1 MPTELWAKCDEMTQK
16 LSLESRNEFIRD
28 AVQFYAE
35 WVLRSDSQRFLTPA
49 LESVIG
55 AKVRD
60 SENRIARVLYKMAVQ
75 QNALTQ
81 VIANEYNWTGEQL
94 EQVYADAENQARGW
108 NGTLDLR
115 DFSYDG
121 EDD

>member
-1 MPTELWAKCDEMTQK
+1 MGAALGQSTLPHT
-16 LSLESRNEFIRD
+16 
-28 AVQFYAE
+28 
-35 WVLRSDSQRFLTPA
+35 A